1 MAPDLADLHQRR
13 TPAGRDIGGV
23 EMGGV
28 ADAGEDRTG
37 QGAGGDRTR
46 AGPGRGVDPAAHHA
60 GAGEGELASA
70 AARGA
75 LEHHAANGLGEGRM
89 ANAVQNHLGH
99 GLHAVRPFAAR
110 FVIDG
115 LRQAIQIAAGVQRVV
130 HAEGSG
136 GVGRRQAGA
145 TKTGTVRGAK
155 LFKTSGQQFGLAV
168 TLGGPGAG
176 IGIVPTCNG
185 QGAGVQAACCGGQGF
200 FGEAGCGGALN
211 PFGLGAQRR
220 RARSRTAKIGASDR
234 QTHQTP
240 DCCGGRH
247 GLHPGHTI
255 GAQKGA
261 RLRGMRQR
269 GSPVQQG
276 EKRGPR
282 GSLAGQATLSVA
294 FQPAESGARLTGPG
308 VEDGPIASLLWPQ
321 CGRFAIGLLRD
332 RSA

>member
-1 MAPDLADLHQRR
+1 
-13 TPAGRDIGGV
+13 
-23 EMGGV
+23 MGGV

-37 QGAGGDRTR
+37 QGAGGDRTG

-60 GAGEGELASA
+60 RAGEGELAPA
-70 AARGA
+70 AAGRA
-75 LEHHAANGLGEGRM
+75 LEHHAADGLGEGGVTH
-89 ANAVQNHLGH
+89 AVQNHLGH
-99 GLHAVRPFAAR
+99 GLHAVGPFAAR

-130 HAEGSG
+130 HAEGAG

-145 TKTGTVRGAK
+145 TKIGTVRRAK
-155 LFKTSGQQFGLAV
+155 LFKTGGQQFGLAV
-168 TLGGPGAG
+168 ALGGPGAG
-176 IGIVPTCNG
+176 IGIVPTRDG
-185 QGAGVQAACCGGQGF
+185 QGAGVKTAGGGGQGL
-200 FGEAGCGGALN
+200 FGEAGGGGALD

-220 RARSRTAKIGASDR
+220 RARSRTAQIGASDR
-234 QTHQTP
+234 QTHQTA
-240 DCCGGRH
+240 DRCGGRH

-282 GSLAGQATLSVA
+282 G
-294 FQPAESGARLTGPG
+294 
-308 VEDGPIASLLWPQ
+308 
-321 CGRFAIGLLRD
+321 
-332 RSA
+332 